1 VSAPAE
7 RPAEDAVVVD
17 VHDDGVALV
26 TLNRPDRL
34 NALRGR
40 DVGALS
46 QAYAR
51 LDADDN
57 VRVVVLTGAGRA
69 FCSGADLSRAGG
81 AFQAPRQG
89 SHYRSSPARPMAF
102 QIRKPVIAAI
112 NGHAI
117 GLGMTLALHCDF
129 RFIAEE
135 ARWGVV
141 QVRRGVVPDAVSHWT
156 LVRAVGMAA
165 AAEVLLAGQLFRG
178 PEALRLGAA
187 TRCLPAADVLA
198 EAMTFARELATE
210 AAPLSLA
217 MCKQILWASMDSTLA
232 EVDALESEAHQLL
245 MGTPDALEGG
255 AAALAKRPPRWT
267 GRVARDWPA
276 DGRFSVL
283 PPVD

>member
-1 VSAPAE
+1 VSEPE
-7 RPAEDAVVVD
+7 EAVTVTVD
-17 VHDDGVALV
+17 DDGVAMV

-40 DVGALS
+40 DIGALS

-51 LDADDN
+51 LDADDE
-57 VRVVVLTGAGRA
+57 VRIVVLTGAGRA

-89 SHYRSSPARPMAF
+89 AHYRSSPARPMAF
-102 QIRKPVIAAI
+102 QIRKPVVAAI

-135 ARWGVV
+135 AKWGVV

-156 LVRAVGMAA
+156 LVRSVGVAA

-178 PEALRLGAA
+178 PEAVRLGVA
-187 TRCLPAADVLA
+187 TRCLPAADVLPA
-198 EAMTFARELATE
+198 ALEFARELATE

-217 MCKQILWASMDSTLA
+217 MCKQILWASADSTLD
-232 EVDALESEAHQLL
+232 EVDRLESEAHQLL
-245 MGTPDALEGG
+245 MGAPDALEGG
-255 AAALAKRPPRWT
+255 AAAFEKRPPRWT

-276 DGRFSVL
+276 DGAFSAL